1 MSKRVLAS
9 SGLVI
14 AAIAT
19 ACGGG
24 APTTSGGP
32 AVSLPPLPSIGIPGE
47 VPSIS
52 IPTIT
57 LPSFAPDADL
67 EALFPDSVNGQTL
80 EITSAK
86 GEDVVR
92 AFGNT
97 DPTRLQALISDLGVG
112 MDHVSAAISFNVWP
126 GATEGEFT
134 GLTLIAVRVQGVP
147 GGNTL
152 AGLTEMTREDIEN
165 AQVGTAS
172 IGGKQV
178 TAISNP
184 EDADENV
191 YLYAVGDVVF
201 FGGGTPNH
209 VEEAFAQLP

>member
-201 FGGGTPNH
+201 FGGGTPNY